1 MKPIARLP
9 DMFVLDALAND
20 IEDLDGIIR
29 MLNSDTALGW
39 VAEWGRSFR
48 REEVVEALSRL
59 IMRDFVTAL
68 ILHSDGR
75 SLQKLPA
82 MTLPPLSYDEAYFSM
97 TDRGRLLH
105 SSWEPD
111 LGDGDE
117 SMQLPSASDLPPN
130 GES

>member
-20 IEDLDGIIR
+20 IEDLDSIVR
-29 MLNSDTALGW
+29 MLNSETALGW
-39 VAEWGRSFR
+39 LSEWGRSFR

-59 IMRDFVTAL
+59 IVRGFVTVL
-68 ILHSDGR
+68 ILHSDR
-75 SLQKLPA
+75 SGLQKLPA
-82 MTLPPLSYDEAYFSM
+82 MTLPPLGYEEAYFSM

-111 LGDGDE
+111 LWDGGE
-117 SMQLPSASDLPPN
+117 STQLPSAS
-130 GES
+130 E